1 MVKITNLLQKNSK
14 SNQAKSRLRRSLKLV
29 NILPVIIIIT
39 FIFMVGIIAY
49 IFFAPEDES
58 AENTEHI
65 SNNEAFTTF
74 NSENQEDLSH
84 LESELEELDQDSTS
98 SSPLSDRVSP
108 PAEIDND
115 LEATSSPSITKTPK
129 YILDNN
135 YYDEKFGYKV
145 FYNDRWE
152 FRKTYGEDI
161 EKMTETDVV
170 SGFDLHRYYGDEAV
184 GNVGI
189 NLLDAHNL
197 TDIDQWMEQYDDEEP
212 AEEKQIIEY
221 SQVQANYYSYQ
232 NSPEM
237 KNYALYFIKNNYV
250 FRIWWWGKTIQGLNE
265 ATAIVESFVIEDP
278 QQN

>member
-1 MVKITNLLQKNSK
+1 
-14 SNQAKSRLRRSLKLV
+14 
-29 NILPVIIIIT
+29 
-39 FIFMVGIIAY
+39 MVGIIAY